1 MKKRAGFYQK
11 NYLEPMKF
19 NLLKLTLVFLLTSC
33 VNQYKHNDEWVGD
46 GYSGFEN
53 YQTVIGKKYMIAT
66 SEKIASEVGAEIL
79 KKGGNAVDS
88 AIATQMV
95 LNVIEPHSSGI
106 GGGLFLLYYDNKT
119 KKTIYFNGRETSPA
133 KSYPEL
139 FLDKNGKPKNFYD
152 VVMTPLSVAT
162 PGALHALKQAHKKYG
177 KMKWS
182 ELFLPAIKIAKE
194 GFKISPKIYANLKN
208 IKHLSKADDLKIYF
222 DQNNQPKK
230 IGTIIYNFK
239 LAETFEKIAKN
250 GIKVFYEGQIANDIE
265 STIQN
270 SGEIKGLLTKNDLKN
285 YRSKT
290 GNLLCQKYRQKYK
303 ICSMPLPSSG
313 GVTVLQTIGILENF
327 DLTKYPINSSQYV
340 HLVAEATKLAYADRN
355 FYLGDIKNID
365 LNKFLNKKYLKQRAD
380 LINLNQANAQVKNGE
395 IPELMPQE
403 IYQANFEK
411 PSTTHTSILDK
422 YGNAVAMTSSI
433 ELQFGST
440 IMVDGFLLNNQMTDF
455 AFLPKIDNR
464 IVANRIE
471 PNKQPLSSMSPTL
484 VFDKNGKLILVLGSP
499 NGPRI
504 IQHVL
509 KVLIAC
515 LDYKMDIQDA
525 ISLPNFIALN
535 NKLELEKNSEIIN
548 LKKPLQ
554 NLGHFVK
561 IIDITSAIQAIK
573 IENNKI
579 YGGADPRRQG
589 VATGN

>member
-1 MKKRAGFYQK
+1 M
-11 NYLEPMKF
+11 EPMKY
-19 NLLKLTLVFLLTSC
+19 NLLTLTLIFLLTSC
-33 VNQYKHNDEWVGD
+33 VNQYKNNDNWTGD
-46 GYSGFEN
+46 AYSGFEQ
-53 YQTVIGKKYMIAT
+53 YHSVIGKEYMIAT
-66 SEKIASEVGAEIL
+66 SEKIASEIGAEIL
-79 KKGGNAVDS
+79 KKGGNGVDS
-88 AIATQMV
+88 AIAVQMV

-106 GGGLFLLYYDNKT
+106 GGGLFLVYYDHKT
-119 KKTIYFNGRETSPA
+119 KKTMYFNGRETSPA

-152 VVMTPLSVAT
+152 VVATPLSVAT
-162 PGALHALKQAHKKYG
+162 PGALHALKQAHQKYG
-177 KMKWS
+177 KMKWQ
-182 ELFLPAIKIAKE
+182 ELFVPAIKVAKE
-194 GFKISPKIYANLKN
+194 GFKMSPKIYANLKN
-208 IKHLSKADDLKIYF
+208 IKHLSKAEDLKIYF
-222 DQNNQPKK
+222 DKNNQPKP
-230 IGTIIYNFK
+230 IGTVIYNFK

-250 GIKVFYEGQIANDIE
+250 GIDFFYKGKIANNIE
-265 STIQN
+265 STLQN
-270 SGEIKGLLTKNDLKN
+270 SGEVKGLVTANDLKK

-290 GNLLCQKYRQKYK
+290 GNLLCKKYRQKYK

-313 GVTVLQTIGILENF
+313 GVTILQTLGILENF
-327 DLTKYPINSSQYV
+327 DLTKYPINSSQYI

-355 FYLGDIKNID
+355 FYLGDIKNIK
-365 LNKFLNKKYLKQRAD
+365 LEKLLGKKYLKQRAE
-380 LINLNQANAQVKNGE
+380 LISLNKANTQVKNGE
-395 IPELMPQE
+395 IPELTPKE

-411 PSTTHTSILDK
+411 PSTTHISILDK

-455 AFLPKIDNR
+455 AFQPKIDGR
-464 IVANRIE
+464 MVANRIE

-484 VFDKNGKLILVLGSP
+484 VFDDNGKLILVLGSP

-515 LDYKMDIQDA
+515 LDYKMDIQEA

-535 NKLELEKNSEIIN
+535 NKLELEKNSHIIN

-589 VATGN
+589 VAIGN